1 MRLGRGWLQLASGVQ
16 GGPPNGHVP
25 STDALLVVGISVLLA
40 FMLGGVFLY
49 LRRSS
54 RRVKPVTDEWG
65 ALAVMGELCPSG
77 WKAQVTIYGWGA
89 PVPAD
94 APPSR
99 TPLVELEWSQYDEQ
113 TGQVAVARR
122 VWAPSIAEALQVMV
136 EDRRTD
142 LSLEQIEQEAA
153 ERDEI
158 EWED

>member
-1 MRLGRGWLQLASGVQ
+1 MSAGRGWISLASGVQ

-25 STDALLVVGISVLLA
+25 SPDTLVVIATSLALALLLA
-40 FMLGGVFLY
+40 GVFVY
-49 LRRSS
+49 LRRHH
-54 RRVKPVTDEWG
+54 RRARPVTDEWA

-89 PVPAD
+89 PVPPD

-122 VWAPSIAEALQVMV
+122 VWAPSIADALQVMV
-136 EDRRTD
+136 DDRRTD

-153 ERDEI
+153 EREQID
-158 EWED
+158 WED

>member
-1 MRLGRGWLQLASGVQ
+1 MSLGRGWQILASGVQ
-16 GGPPNGHVP
+16 GGPPGGHVP
-25 STDALLVVGISVLLA
+25 NPAPVLVIAVILLLGLALLAVV
-40 FMLGGVFLY
+40 LY
-49 LRRSS
+49 LRRRG
-54 RRVKPVTDEWG
+54 RRPRQVKDEWA

-94 APPSR
+94 APASR
-99 TPLVELEWSQYDEQ
+99 VPLVELEWSQYDEQ

-142 LSLEQIEQEAA
+142 LSLEQIEEAA
-153 ERDEI
+153 EGEEFD
-158 EWED
+158 WGD

>member
-1 MRLGRGWLQLASGVQ
+1 MSLGRGWQLLASGVQ
-16 GGPPNGHVP
+16 GGPPGGNAPGQQ
-25 STDALLVVGISVLLA
+25 TALVITLSLLLA
-40 FMLGGVFLY
+40 LALVGVVLY
-49 LRRSS
+49 LRRRA
-54 RRVKPVTDEWG
+54 RRPRQVTDEWA

-94 APPSR
+94 APASR
-99 TPLVELEWSQYDEQ
+99 VPLVELEWSQYDEQ

-142 LSLEQIEQEAA
+142 LSLEQIEQEAR
-153 ERDEI
+153 EGDGF

>member
-1 MRLGRGWLQLASGVQ
+1 MSLGRISPQLASGVQ
-16 GGPPNGHVP
+16 GGPPDGHVP
-25 STDALLVVGISVLLA
+25 SPDTLLVLAISLALAVALVGV
-40 FMLGGVFLY
+40 VLY
-49 LRRSS
+49 LRR
-54 RRVKPVTDEWG
+54 RNGRARPVRDEWA

-113 TGQVAVARR
+113 TGSVAIARR

-142 LSLEQIEQEAA
+142 LSLEQIEQDAG
-153 ERDEI
+153 ERGELD
-158 EWED
+158 WED

>member
-1 MRLGRGWLQLASGVQ
+1 MSFGRGWQLVAGGVQ
-16 GGPPNGHVP
+16 GGPPDGHVP
-25 STDALLVVGISVLLA
+25 VPDTLLVVAISLA
-40 FMLGGVFLY
+40 LALALGGVILY
-49 LRRSS
+49 LRRDNRRS
-54 RRVKPVTDEWG
+54 RPVADEWA

-99 TPLVELEWSQYDEQ
+99 APLVELEWSQYDEQ
-113 TGQVAVARR
+113 TGQVAVVRR

-142 LSLEQIEQEAA
+142 LSLEQIEQEAS
-153 ERDEI
+153 EREAID
-158 EWED
+158 WED

>member
-1 MRLGRGWLQLASGVQ
+1 MTLGRSWQILASGVQ
-16 GGPPNGHVP
+16 GGPPGGHVP
-25 STDALLVVGISVLLA
+25 DQDTLIVIAVSVALAVALLAVVLH
-40 FMLGGVFLY
+40 
-49 LRRSS
+49 LRRSQG
-54 RRVKPVTDEWG
+54 RGRPVRDEWA
-65 ALAVMGELCPSG
+65 ALAVMGELCPHG

-94 APPSR
+94 APASR
-99 TPLVELEWSQYDEQ
+99 VPLVELEWSQYDEQ

-153 ERDEI
+153 EGEHL

>member
-1 MRLGRGWLQLASGVQ
+1 VSLGRVWPVLASGVQ
-16 GGPPNGHVP
+16 GGPPSGHAPGQQTLLVIAL
-25 STDALLVVGISVLLA
+25 SVALALALLAVV
-40 FMLGGVFLY
+40 LY
-49 LRRSS
+49 LRRS
-54 RRVKPVTDEWG
+54 RRRRRPVRDEWA

-94 APPSR
+94 APASR
-99 TPLVELEWSQYDEQ
+99 VPLVELEWSQYDEQ

-153 ERDEI
+153 EDGELD
-158 EWED
+158 WGD